1 MTRPQVYLER
11 FGPPAGERLQRLVAE
26 AKAADPLAPVT
37 VIPPSH
43 YAGISL
49 RHVLAGDAGLLN
61 VRFMVAARLAEYLGA
76 PVMADQ
82 GRRPM
87 SGPVELAAVRAVS
100 GDAADLAVLGPVA
113 RHPSLHRALRS
124 TFRDLAPLGNSDLE
138 QLAALEPLQE
148 DTVRLFRRFREK
160 TRGYYHQEDMARPA
174 AEAVRSGTGAAA
186 LRDIGAVI
194 FFLTAEF
201 SPAETDL
208 AHALAEA
215 GLCSLVIGLTGEDE
229 ADAAS
234 WKLAESFGVVCGGVC
249 GGVAVNGTAPATGR
263 AENAGD
269 LGCEVHGI
277 VSAPDVREEVRR
289 AVRDMLRAAS
299 DGVPFHRMAALYRQ
313 ADPYAH
319 QLQTELRLAGI
330 PIAGPAAVPVKD
342 SAPGRLLLG
351 LLDVIEDD
359 FGRARLMQWLSEAPV
374 SHGFDD
380 PSGGFAAAELM
391 IWERVSREAGVVR
404 GLGQWG
410 RLLEPLTR
418 EDHRDQASQSVD
430 AADWRGETTPAR
442 ARAAQ
447 GRAAASAGLL
457 AFVKGLDGW
466 LPPPDGSRWR
476 DFSDWGKGAFQ
487 HYASRLQQWPEEQQ
501 DAHDRVIAA
510 LEQLRELDDVEE
522 GATLANFRQALEN
535 ALSVPAGRSGATGSG
550 VFTANIDTAR
560 GMEFDALW
568 IFGMAEGVFPPRPR
582 EDPLLPDSARR
593 ELGEGKFPLRLA
605 SSLEERRV
613 YLSALA
619 AGQRRFLSYART
631 DPGARRGQHPARWL
645 LDTASLLSR
654 LSWLPGTSGG
664 SPPEDRVSS
673 QELTQ
678 ISAPWLSVVQSP
690 EHSLQDAA
698 GGAAADG
705 HEYDLES
712 LAKWWHA
719 GGRVDQHPLAEAAS
733 PLGRALAMNR
743 ARGSQE
749 LSEWDGYVGG
759 IASASPRLSGAVTRV
774 VSPTRLESWA
784 RCPFQFFLGNVLN
797 LSAWD
802 TPEDVLTLSGLER
815 GNLVH
820 AILERFI
827 KEAVESGPPGP
838 GVTWTDS
845 DARRLG
851 VIAEEEFKAAERKG
865 VTGRRVMWE
874 AVKEEIR
881 RELGTFLE
889 KDAERRAEH
898 GVLPWQAE
906 TRFGF
911 DDSPVTLE
919 LPNGERVRFRGM
931 IDRVDVSPDH
941 SRAIVTDYKTGRS
954 DSYQDIA
961 KEPLGRG
968 THLQLPVYA
977 LAVRD
982 GLLPNASIEADYWF
996 VSDRGEFGR
1005 IPVALDKV
1013 EPDFLKTVQT
1023 IVTGIRE
1030 GVFPANPGLPGRFDS
1045 ANCSFCDF
1053 QRVCLSGKEV
1063 RWERKQSSPQ
1073 ALPYTRLAQ
1082 PLPDAGEG
1090 EE

>member
-1 MTRPQVYLER
+1 MTGPQVYLER
-11 FGPPAGERLQRLVAE
+11 FGPPARERLQCLVAE

-87 SGPVELAAVRAVS
+87 SGPVELAAVRAVA
-100 GDAADLAVLGPVA
+100 GDATDLVVLGPVA

-124 TFRDLAPLGNSDLE
+124 TFRDLASLGNSELE
-138 QLAALEPLQE
+138 QLDALEPLQE
-148 DTVRLFRRFREK
+148 DTARLFRRFREK
-160 TRGYYHQEDMARPA
+160 TGGYYHQEDMAAAA
-174 AEAVRSGTGAAA
+174 AEAVRSGATAAA

-194 FFLTAEF
+194 FCLTAEF

-208 AHALAEA
+208 AHALADA
-215 GLCSLVIGLTGEDE
+215 SSCSLVIGLTGEDE
-229 ADAAS
+229 VDAAS
-234 WKLAESFGVVCGGVC
+234 RKLAESFGGVCGGVC
-249 GGVAVNGTAPATGR
+249 VDGTVPATGR

-269 LGCEVHGI
+269 LGYEVHGI

-319 QLQTELRLAGI
+319 QLQTELKLAGI
-330 PIAGPAAVPVKD
+330 PIAGPAAVPVQD

-359 FGRARLMQWLSEAPV
+359 FGRARLMQWLAEAPV
-374 SHGFDD
+374 SHGSDD
-380 PSGGFAAAELM
+380 PSGDFSAAELM
-391 IWERVSREAGVVR
+391 SWERVSREAGVVR
-404 GLGQWG
+404 GLHQWN
-410 RLLEPLTR
+410 RLLEPLAR
-418 EDHRDQASQSVD
+418 QENRASQSAD
-430 AADWRGETTPAR
+430 AADHRGETSPAQ
-442 ARAAQ
+442 ARAA
-447 GRAAASAGLL
+447 RKLAAASAGLL
-457 AFVKGLDGW
+457 AFIKGLTGW
-466 LPPPDGSRWR
+466 LPPPDGSKWR
-476 DFSDWGKGAFQ
+476 DFSDWGKMAFE
-487 HYASRLQQWPEEQQ
+487 HYASRPQQWPEEQQ
-501 DAHDRVIAA
+501 TARERVIDI
-510 LEQLRELDDVEE
+510 LDQLRELDDVEE

-535 ALSVPAGRSGATGSG
+535 ALSVPAGRSGATGGG
-550 VFTANIDTAR
+550 VFTANINNAQ

-568 IFGMAEGVFPPRPR
+568 IFGMAEGVFPPRSR

-593 ELGEGKFPLRLA
+593 ELGEEKFPLRLA

-613 YLSALA
+613 YLAALA
-619 AGQRRFLSYART
+619 AGKRRFLSYART

-645 LDTASLLSR
+645 LDAASLLSWP
-654 LSWLPGTSGG
+654 SDGG
-664 SPPEDRVSS
+664 PPENRVSS

-678 ISAPWLSVVQSP
+678 IGAAWLSVVQSP

-712 LAKWWHA
+712 LAKWRQA
-719 GGRVDQHPLAEAAS
+719 GGRVDLHSLAEAGS
-733 PLGRALAMNR
+733 TLGRALAMNG
-743 ARGSQE
+743 ARGSRE

-759 IASASPRLSGAVTRV
+759 IASASPRLSGALTRV

-784 RCPFQFFLGNVLN
+784 RCPFQFFLGNVLD

-802 TPEDVLTLSGLER
+802 TPEDVLTLSPLER

-827 KEAVESGPPGP
+827 EEAVESGPPGP
-838 GVTWTDS
+838 GVAWTDS
-845 DARRLG
+845 DTRRLNA
-851 VIAEEEFKAAERKG
+851 IAEEEFNAAERKG
-865 VTGRRVMWE
+865 ITGRRVMWE
-874 AVKEEIR
+874 SVKEEVR
-881 RELGTFLE
+881 RELETFLE
-889 KDAERRAEH
+889 KDAERRAAL

-906 TRFGF
+906 LRFGF
-911 DDSPVTLE
+911 DDSPVLLE
-919 LPNGERVRFRGM
+919 LPNGERVSFRGM

-941 SRAIVTDYKTGRS
+941 SRAIVTDYKTGSAYAYR
-954 DSYQDIA
+954 DIP
-961 KEPLGRG
+961 KDPLGRG

-982 GLLPNASIEADYWF
+982 GFLPDASIEADYWF
-996 VSDRGEFGR
+996 VSHRGKFQR

-1013 EPDFLKTVQT
+1013 EPDFLETVQT
-1023 IVTGIRE
+1023 IITGIRE
-1030 GVFPANPGLPGRFDS
+1030 GVFPANPGLPGQFDS

-1053 QRVCLSGKEV
+1053 RRVCPSGKEA

-1082 PLPDAGEG
+1082 PLPDAVEG